1 AARELLASEALARLA
16 FTLHFGK
23 ANPAALDANFNYS
36 RGFGATDPVAWLRA
50 AIEGDRLAATLA
62 ALRPPGPYYARL
74 VAALAMHRALA
85 ARGGWPRVPAGDTLE
100 PGMRDARVPSLRA
113 RLHAGGEVLP
123 MVASAEAEVYD
134 DALADAVRIFQ
145 YRHGLTVD
153 ALVGPATLAALNVPV
168 AARIATLRVNLE
180 RLRWVFRDIGERYV
194 AVNIASF
201 GAAYLVDGAVQWSA
215 RAIVGRPYRQTP
227 VFRDTIN
234 YLELNPTWT
243 VPPTILRKDI
253 LPRLRTDP
261 GYLVEKR
268 LRVID
273 PNGGPV
279 DPATI
284 DWRAVRAAS
293 FPYLLRQEPG
303 PDNALGRIKFMFPN
317 RHAVYL
323 HDTPQRQLFA
333 RAERVFSSGCIRV
346 ENPLAL
352 ATLLL
357 ADDPAWDRAAL
368 EAAIAR
374 GRTER
379 VRLARPVP
387 ILLLYLTAFAD
398 PHGAL
403 HFRDDV
409 YGRDAPVLR
418 ALEGPLRLQAPAL

>member
-1 AARELLASEALARLA
+1 
-16 FTLHFGK
+16 
-23 ANPAALDANFNYS
+23 
-36 RGFGATDPVAWLRA
+36 
-50 AIEGDRLAATLA
+50 
-62 ALRPPGPYYARL
+62 
-74 VAALAMHRALA
+74 
-85 ARGGWPRVPAGDTLE
+85 
-100 PGMRDARVPSLRA
+100 
-113 RLHAGGEVLP
+113 
-123 MVASAEAEVYD
+123 
-134 DALADAVRIFQ
+134 
-145 YRHGLTVD
+145 
-153 ALVGPATLAALNVPV
+153 
-168 AARIATLRVNLE
+168 
-180 RLRWVFRDIGERYV
+180 
-194 AVNIASF
+194 
-201 GAAYLVDGAVQWSA
+201 
-215 RAIVGRPYRQTP
+215 
-227 VFRDTIN
+227 
-234 YLELNPTWT
+234 
-243 VPPTILRKDI
+243 
-253 LPRLRTDP
+253 PRLRTDP